1 MTLLLHER
9 MASYPGK
16 DACSC
21 SDCKQGRFSKEQYI
35 KQIRA
40 LCGVPKQLNTSSS
53 PKGKGQNYQQ
63 RREASRSFSSC
74 YSSST
79 SSLQN
84 VDDESITTYTS
95 KGQEIKRTGK
105 ILSVD
110 AVKNEY
116 YIDEEQPTDLE
127 SFNLMVNGTSADP
140 RILPAIVETIKYLRQ
155 SYRQTLLNMNP
166 KPKSKALWNN
176 STDNE
181 SSDDWSDS
189 TYNTRSSGSK
199 AGSKVSFVDQRIANS
214 NRHRYGRDRLERG
227 AQQGAQPNDDY
238 WSDSS
243 GARSAT
249 GSKVSFDDQ
258 SISNGKRNGNLRGKF
273 DKKAPEVAQSNDYYW
288 SDSSIT
294 TGTSNSTGN
303 SDGSRVA
310 RGQLDRRAQRV
321 VQSKAYLER
330 QAFGNYSLRAANEY
344 GERNGSTRSIEGKGK
359 VTKGVS
365 AHIMTKQQS
374 NGRMAKDGPKNGR
387 DNERNDSGVIVD
399 HDTIDKHVHDNPL
412 ALHAAARDGDLDMVI
427 RFTLSGYDLNK
438 QGKLGWPPV
447 EFALQKSRFRCVIFL
462 IEAGTNMTCYTK
474 QKVEEYRKVL
484 LKARKYLKM
493 ITTIL

>member
-1 MTLLLHER
+1 MTPLLHKR

-63 RREASRSFSSC
+63 RREASRSFSSD
-74 YSSST
+74 YSSSN

-84 VDDESITTYTS
+84 GSDESIATNTS
-95 KGQEIKRTGK
+95 KNQGKRRAGR

-110 AVKNEY
+110 AVKHDY
-116 YIDEEQPTDLE
+116 YIDEEQPADLE

-140 RILPAIVETIKYLRQ
+140 RILPAVVETIKYLRQ
-155 SYRQTLLNMNP
+155 TYRQTLLNMNP
-166 KPKSKALWNN
+166 KPKSRDLWDN

-199 AGSKVSFVDQRIANS
+199 AGSKVSFEDQKIANGK
-214 NRHRYGRDRLERG
+214 RTGDIRGELERR
-227 AQQGAQPNDDY
+227 ALQGAQSNDDY

-249 GSKVSFDDQ
+249 GSKVSFDDH
-258 SISNGKRNGNLRGKF
+258 SISNVQRNGNLRANF
-273 DKKAPEVAQSNDYYW
+273 DKKAPNVGQSNDDYW
-288 SDSSIT
+288 SDGSGTID
-294 TGTSNSTGN
+294 TSNSTRYSNGPG
-303 SDGSRVA
+303 DV
-310 RGQLDRRAQRV
+310 RGQLERRAQRV
-321 VQSKAYLER
+321 AQSKAYLRR
-330 QAFGNYSLRAANEY
+330 QALGNNSLRAANEH
-344 GERNGSTRSIEGKGK
+344 GERNGSTRGIEGKGK
-359 VTKGVS
+359 LTRGVPTP
-365 AHIMTKQQS
+365 IMTKQQS
-374 NGRMAKDGPKNGR
+374 NGRMVKDGPKNGR
-387 DNERNDSGVIVD
+387 DNERNDSGVSVE
-399 HDTIDKHVHDNPL
+399 HDIIDQLVHDNPL
-412 ALHAAARDGDLDMVI
+412 ALHAASHDGDLDRVI
-427 RFTLSGYDLNK
+427 RLTLNGYDLNK
-438 QGKLGWPPV
+438 QGKFGWPPV
-447 EFALQKSRFRCVIFL
+447 EFALRRSRFRCAIFL
-462 IEAGTNMTCYTK
+462 IEAGTNMTYYTK

>member
-9 MASYPGK
+9 MEPYPGK

-40 LCGVPKQLNTSSS
+40 LCGVPKQLNTSNS
-53 PKGKGQNYQQ
+53 PQGKGQNYQQ
-63 RREASRSFSSC
+63 RRGASRSFSSS
-74 YSSST
+74 YSSSN

-84 VDDESITTYTS
+84 GDDESITTNTS
-95 KGQEIKRTGK
+95 KNQEKRRTGR

-110 AVKNEY
+110 AVKHEY

-140 RILPAIVETIKYLRQ
+140 RILPAVVETIKYLRQ
-155 SYRQTLLNMNP
+155 TYRQTLLNMHP
-166 KPKSKALWNN
+166 KPKSRDLWDN

-199 AGSKVSFVDQRIANS
+199 AGSRVFSEDQKIAN
-214 NRHRYGRDRLERG
+214 GRGIGDVRGKLEGR
-227 AQQGAQPNDDY
+227 ALQGAQSNDDY

-243 GARSAT
+243 GARNAT
-249 GSKVSFDDQ
+249 GSKVFFDDH
-258 SISNGKRNGNLRGKF
+258 SVSNSQRNGNLRGKF
-273 DKKAPEVAQSNDYYW
+273 GERAPKVAQFSDDNW
-288 SDSSIT
+288 SDSSGT
-294 TGTSNSTGN
+294 TGTSHSTRSSN
-303 SDGSRVA
+303 GSGDV
-310 RGQLDRRAQRV
+310 RGQLERRAQRV
-321 VQSKAYLER
+321 AQSKAYLQR
-330 QAFGNYSLRAANEY
+330 QAFGNNSLRAANEH
-344 GERNGSTRSIEGKGK
+344 GERNGLIEVKGK
-359 VTKGVS
+359 VKRGVS
-365 AHIMTKQQS
+365 IPITTKQQS
-374 NGRMAKDGPKNGR
+374 NGRMVKDGPKNGHE
-387 DNERNDSGVIVD
+387 NERNDSSVNVE
-399 HDTIDKHVHDNPL
+399 HDIIDKLVHDNPL
-412 ALHAAARDGDLDMVI
+412 ALHAASRDGDLDRVI
-427 RFTLSGYDLNK
+427 RMTLNGYDLNK

-447 EFALQKSRFRCVIFL
+447 EFALRRSRFRCAIFL
-462 IEAGTNMTCYTK
+462 IEAGTNMTYYTK